1 MGTQILIPTDGSDRA
16 AERIERTFD
25 LAREQDATVH
35 AVYVVDTQ
43 RYGEPALSST
53 EVLIDCFEDEGREHL
68 RSLAE
73 AGEDRGVTVEGHCRH
88 GMPAAEIAAAAQE
101 LSADLVVPSLCDVT
115 PSQLQRQGVD
125 PDRIADSRSPATA

>member
-1 MGTQILIPTDGSDRA
+1 MLTGREAVARTGIDAAALKPAECDVSRAVDLPVDRVA
-16 AERIERTFD
+16 
-25 LAREQDATVH
+25 
-35 AVYVVDTQ
+35 
-43 RYGEPALSST
+43 
-53 EVLIDCFEDEGREHL
+53 IDYEGREHL

-101 LSADLVVPSLCDVT
+101 LSAALVVPSLCDVT